1 MDKPKNVAADDKT
14 KNELV
19 NPVKVVIPENLK
31 QLTLFAFF
39 KKVEKQ

>member
-1 MDKPKNVAADDKT
+1 MDKPKNVAA
-14 KNELV
+14 EPV